1 MKKVRMG
8 KAIGYLRERVEWHR
22 LAMGRKDQK
31 KNWEIT
37 KKAKY
42 LRRKDEHSLAEP
54 LKAQSV
60 DGETWE
66 KHKQTMRNS
75 ENLYK

>member
-1 MKKVRMG
+1 MAQTSYG
-8 KAIGYLRERVEWHR
+8 KEGSE
-22 LAMGRKDQK
+22 

-42 LRRKDEHSLAEP
+42 LRRKDEHTLAEP

-66 KHKQTMRNS
+66 KHKQTMRILWRHM
-75 ENLYK
+75 EAPEKQKA